1 MFQKENFEAIN
12 NPVAFSLDAIC
23 GAIDCCIADNAGK
36 LKDLAGM
43 RDMLL
48 SVAERGYAPFYGL
61 KDPRVALGSVR
72 NVWGVVGCSTFA
84 PSVPPEAW
92 DDDPGCST
100 IVVAASQAM
109 RLLLARELTRT
120 TR

>member
-1 MFQKENFEAIN
+1 VL
-12 NPVAFSLDAIC
+12 P
-23 GAIDCCIADNAGK
+23 DNAGQ
-36 LKDLAGM
+36 LKDSAHVGM
-43 RDMLL
+43 RDMLF

-61 KDPRVALGSVR
+61 TDPRVALGSVR
-72 NVWGVVGCSTFA
+72 NVWDVVGRSTFA

-109 RLLLARELTRT
+109 RLLLARELTRSYEVLLAASIT
-120 TR
+120 LQEYQSQ